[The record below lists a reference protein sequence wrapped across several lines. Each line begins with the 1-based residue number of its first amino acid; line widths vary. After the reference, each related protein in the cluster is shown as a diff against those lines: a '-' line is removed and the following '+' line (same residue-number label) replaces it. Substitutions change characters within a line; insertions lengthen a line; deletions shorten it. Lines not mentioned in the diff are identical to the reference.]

1 MGEIEQGQSEG
12 ATLALGGKRVMTETG
27 GCYLE
32 PTVYDNVGHGMRI
45 AQEEIFGPVLS
56 TITFSDEAEALP
68 IANNSP
74 FGLAAAVWT
83 PDINPAHRA
92 ARQLPAGRGWVYYWE
107 DRKGVL

>member
-32 PTVYDNVGHGMRI
+32 PTVFDNVGHGMRI

-56 TITFSDEAEALP
+56 TITFTDEAEALLG
-68 IANNSP
+68 IDAEDQRELDHAMIDLD
-74 FGLAAAVWT
+74 G
-83 PDINPAHRA
+83 
-92 ARQLPAGRGWVYYWE
+92 
-107 DRKGVL
+107 DRKSTRLNSSH